1 MPEPRH
7 WYLITYD
14 VSEPRALRK
23 VHKTLSAWG
32 KPVQLSVF
40 RTRCTER
47 ELEQLRF
54 KLTKIIDGADRLMI
68 IRLCEGCASRV
79 SVQGDLM
86 VDFDPEPP
94 PFQIV

>member
-32 KPVQLSVF
+32 KPIQLSVF
-40 RTRCTER
+40 RTRCTDR

-54 KLTKIIDGADRLMI
+54 ELTKLIADADRLMI

-79 SVQGDLM
+79 TVQGDLQ

-94 PFQIV
+94 PFQLL